1 MTDTLRDLIRQADE
15 GRCVYLSRVRDA
27 FRDSD
32 NGIFC
37 RVDLTLGGAMSYL
50 IRLPLPRDPG
60 EDAFV
65 REYFYARIYNLISV
79 LGGKTMTLTVP
90 YGNAWA
96 RELCASLPD
105 VFDVKKPR
113 SERKGF
119 GKCLNVTDRA
129 NEALRCDPF
138 RFLIEDGEPQAPARE
153 RKAPGRD
160 AASAFRRAVLNA
172 RSGRLCGM
180 DVGGTDIKAVAVLD
194 GKIRAVKEYD
204 WHPAVFRHIDELIQ
218 PILLLARVMRA
229 ALCVTD
235 DSPGELL
242 DARDRMLDKAAAAE
256 TMAAAAAEIESALDT
271 PGFDAL
277 GVCFPD
283 VVIDNLIV
291 GGETLKTRGIREAS
305 PDYEKEFTR
314 LTVLKDLLGEC
325 LAPGGIVRMTNDGSM
340 AAYTAAAELASSPE
354 KAAEVPDGIFAHTL
368 GTELGSGW
376 IDEEGKIPQIP
387 LEVYNCI
394 IDLGSRPERAHGVL
408 DLRSNRNFNTGL
420 AGTLQKYASQSGAYR
435 LVFKHFNEG
444 QIRELFDAGFIL
456 RRGSGVFAVTQPA
469 DMRKPLL
476 ERIMSMA
483 CQGVPEA
490 EEVFREIGEYLA
502 VTWEETED
510 ILCPKTK
517 SRVLFG
523 RFVKRRRVFEL
534 MQEGAARL
542 LPAEFQAAD
551 DSMAYTPLMLD
562 LRNDP
567 VYTVAQFGQAV
578 GAVYYAAAGRTA
590 PENDQ

>member
-1 MTDTLRDLIRQADE
+1 MTDMLRDLIRQADE
-15 GRCVYLSRVRDA
+15 GRCVYLSRVRDT
-27 FRDSD
+27 FRKMDIQI
-32 NGIFC
+32 GC
-37 RVDLTLGGAMSYL
+37 RVDLTLGGTMSYL
-50 IRLPLPRDPG
+50 IRLPLPRDPV

-79 LGGKTMTLTVP
+79 LGGKSMTLTVP
-90 YGNAWA
+90 AGFAWA
-96 RELCASLPD
+96 RELCGSLLS
-105 VFDVKKPR
+105 VFDVGKAK
-113 SERKGF
+113 SERKGY

-129 NEALRCDPF
+129 NEALRCAPF
-138 RFLIEDGEPQAPARE
+138 RFLIEEGEPQAPAPK

-172 RSGRLCGM
+172 RSDRLCGM
-180 DVGGTDIKAVAVLD
+180 DVGGTDIKVVGVLD

-204 WHPAVFRHIDELIQ
+204 WHPAMFRHIDELIQ
-218 PILLLARVMRA
+218 PLLLLARVMRA
-229 ALCVTD
+229 ALSVTD
-235 DSPGELL
+235 DSSRELL
-242 DARDRMLDKAAAAE
+242 DARERMLDKSAPLE
-256 TMAAAAAEIESALDT
+256 TMDTSAAQIENALDT
-271 PGFDAL
+271 PGFDAI

-283 VVIDNLIV
+283 VVIDDMIV

-305 PDYEKEFTR
+305 PDYEKEFPK
-314 LTVLKDLLGEC
+314 LTVLKDLLGPY
-325 LAPGGIVRMTNDGSM
+325 LASGGLVRMANDGSM
-340 AAYTAAAELASSPE
+340 AAYTAAAELTSCPG
-354 KAAEVPDGIFAHTL
+354 KATEVPDGIFAHTL

-394 IDLGSRPERAHGVL
+394 IDLGSRPARAYGVL
-408 DLRSNRNFNTGL
+408 DLRSTRNFNTGI

-435 LVFKHFNEG
+435 LMFKHFNEG
-444 QIRELFDAGFIL
+444 QLRELYNAGLII
-456 RRGSGVFAVTQPA
+456 RRGGGVFAVTDPA

-476 ERIMSMA
+476 ERVMSMA
-483 CQGVPEA
+483 CQGIPEA

-510 ILCPKTK
+510 ILCPMTK
-517 SRVLFG
+517 QRVLFG
-523 RFVKRRRVFEL
+523 RFVKKRRVFEL

-542 LPAEFQAAD
+542 LPVMLQAAD

-578 GAVYYAAAGRTA
+578 GAVYYAAAGRVL
-590 PENDQ
+590 